1 MGVAAGLLFPR
12 GAVRSHLEHSTQGEG
27 AHGTH
32 GTHGARP
39 PATLRRRCSLTD
51 CLSCRHPH
59 S

>member
-27 AHGTH
+27 TH
-32 GTHGARP
+32 GTRSARP
-39 PATLRRRCSLTD
+39 PATLRRRRSLTD